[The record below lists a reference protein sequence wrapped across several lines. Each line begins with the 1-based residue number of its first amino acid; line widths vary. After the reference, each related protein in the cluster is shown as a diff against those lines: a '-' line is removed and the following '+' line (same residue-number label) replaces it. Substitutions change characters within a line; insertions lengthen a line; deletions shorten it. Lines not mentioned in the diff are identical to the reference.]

1 MDEVVPGW
9 MCLQGLDVQQR
20 AFLGG
25 HFFSSRIESTIKS
38 SVHLESLARSRVGD
52 EIYDDIVAFQWSS
65 TPVEGYLA
73 EQAVLDLV
81 PFARTSRKMAD
92 LQVEPSFIG
101 ESLRPVR

>member
-38 SVHLESLARSRVGD
+38 CVHLESLARSRVGD
-52 EIYDDIVAFQWSS
+52 EIYDDVVTFQWGRLFLR
-65 TPVEGYLA
+65 VD
-73 EQAVLDLV
+73 DL
-81 PFARTSRKMAD
+81 PPYGAD
-92 LQVEPSFIG
+92 REPY
-101 ESLRPVR
+101 

>member
-38 SVHLESLARSRVGD
+38 SVTSSPLRVR
-52 EIYDDIVAFQWSS
+52 V
-65 TPVEGYLA
+65 
-73 EQAVLDLV
+73 
-81 PFARTSRKMAD
+81 FAMRFTMMS
-92 LQVEPSFIG
+92 
-101 ESLRPVR
+101 